1 MITGAPP
8 GNNPPALLP
17 SAKTGVYRKRPFGGA
32 SVNHRA
38 LSLPDVSRLGS
49 PKVIAPSATCGVI
62 ARELLPPPSLVP
74 LLGWRR
80 IPTTLMRAR
89 GRPPSNRR
97 PSASIWSVIWNRQ
110 ERVEVSPPSQVS
122 SPLPCYVCRSFRVY
136 ARYSVGEVRRYPAR
150 MALDAPRGTMVLK
163 NCRITR

>member
-17 SAKTGVYRKRPFGGA
+17 SAKTGVYRKRPFRGA

-62 ARELLPPPSLVP
+62 ARELLPPPPSPLPLVP
-74 LLGWRR
+74 LLRWRR

-89 GRPPSNRR
+89 GRPTAVRVP
-97 PSASIWSVIWNRQ
+97 PFGASFGIGRNGSRFL
-110 ERVEVSPPSQVS
+110 PPPLSS
-122 SPLPCYVCRSFRVY
+122 LFPCSPLRVPAVPRLCAVFGRRGAPVSRAHG
-136 ARYSVGEVRRYPAR
+136 ARCTAWHHGAQE
-150 MALDAPRGTMVLK
+150 L
-163 NCRITR
+163 